1 MTEDIEIERAVQL
14 IKPVKKV
21 KNIFF
26 RTSGQVQGSMDQFDP
41 FVDKYEPRTFTERD
55 KKSQTDLVRGSMIMD

>member
-21 KNIFF
+21 KKYFGQWARPGVCGPKLRPAPNENLGQI
-26 RTSGQVQGSMDQFDP
+26 RTLWSVGP
-41 FVDKYEPRTFTERD
+41 
-55 KKSQTDLVRGSMIMD
+55 